1 MVMSGPLYLMNVFG
15 PATSLWVALGVGILF
30 GFVLERAGFGDSRN
44 LTNIFYFRDM
54 RVLKVMFSAMVTAML
69 GLIVLS
75 WVGLFDY
82 SILVDYSLLKTY
94 LWPQLVGGIL
104 FGLGFVIGGYCPGTS
119 AVGIVSGKL
128 DALVFMCGMVAGIW
142 VFAAGFSAWG
152 SFYMSSALGRV
163 TLWQE
168 LGISKELMAA
178 AILVMA
184 LMAFWLSGLAEK
196 WAPYDK

>member
-1 MVMSGPLYLMNVFG
+1 MMSGPLYLKDVFG
-15 PATSLWVALGVGILF
+15 FATSLWVALGVGILF
-30 GFVLERAGFGDSRN
+30 GFVLERAGFGDARN

-54 RVLKVMFSAMVTAML
+54 RVLKVMFSAIVTAML
-69 GLIVLS
+69 GLIFLS
-75 WVGLFDY
+75 WIDLFDY

-128 DALVFMCGMVAGIW
+128 DALVYMFGMIVGIW
-142 VFAAGFSAWG
+142 VFAAGFPVWG
-152 SFYMSSALGRV
+152 SFYMSSPLGRI

-168 LGISKELMAA
+168 FGISRELMAA
-178 AILVMA
+178 AVVLT
-184 LMAFWLSGLAEK
+184 EK
-196 WAPYDK
+196 WDPYDK

>member
-1 MVMSGPLYLMNVFG
+1 MSGPLYLVDAFG
-15 PATSLWVALGVGILF
+15 YGTSLWIALAVGILF

-54 RVLKVMFSAMVTAML
+54 RVLKVMFSAIVTAMV
-69 GLIVLS
+69 GLIALS
-75 WVGLFDY
+75 WIGLFDY
-82 SILVDYSLLKTY
+82 SMLLDSSLLQTY

-104 FGLGFVIGGYCPGTS
+104 FGLGFVVGGYCPGTS

-128 DALVFMCGMVAGIW
+128 DALVYMMGMIAGIW
-142 VFAAGFSAWG
+142 VFAAGFQAW
-152 SFYMSSALGRV
+152 SDFYMSSPLGRV

-168 LGISKELMAA
+168 FGISRELMAA
-178 AILVMA
+178 AIVVMA
-184 LMAFWLSGLAEK
+184 LMAFWLAGLAEK